1 MPRRPAISLSA
12 PAISSA
18 CSRLS
23 SAHGPA
29 MSASGSA
36 LPKPAAPTAT
46 IELGP
51 GSTLSMAFAV
61 LVPRTRSSHHNCRE
75 SDCELRVQSGTRI
88 IELLV
93 SFDSEVRFGACGKPR
108 RTSESGHEGG
118 HLMNR
123 YYALT
128 IGAAMI
134 FSALPLLGTPVL
146 AADPRV
152 ADL

>member
-1 MPRRPAISLSA
+1 MTSQKPGATDPKLVICLT
-12 PAISSA
+12 
-18 CSRLS
+18 SRLPHARIGGAKGVRIS
-23 SAHGPA
+23 K
-29 MSASGSA
+29 
-36 LPKPAAPTAT
+36 L
-46 IELGP
+46 LVV
-51 GSTLSMAFAV
+51 LRFDAV
-61 LVPRTRSSHHNCRE
+61 TLVPRTRSSHHNCRE
-75 SDCELRVQSGTRI
+75 TDCELRVQSGTRI

-93 SFDSEVRFGACGKPR
+93 SFDSEVRYGACGKLR